1 MGKICYI
8 LLFFCGLYSCKKT
21 SAIEPTLNWTSYN
34 ASTLIFLVPGNDVDP
49 SASKEKL
56 AVYFSAYQN
65 QMNAGALYVSAVAGV
80 QNQGNAAKVAQQT
93 RTAKGAL
100 DKVKVLKDPPL
111 VQNDAL
117 QAQTVG
123 DATLDPA
130 PSSTTQHHVLAVPYT
145 PALTTRKSIQ
155 LAKGEEI
162 FAISA
167 AECEKLG
174 IALQIP
180 GQSVPMSIAA
190 LLRLPTE
197 AVEKI
202 SQQGLWLLRVDRNM
216 PSVQYPLIRVEAR
229 GGTTIV
235 Q

>member
-1 MGKICYI
+1 MK
-8 LLFFCGLYSCKKT
+8 
-21 SAIEPTLNWTSYN
+21 
-34 ASTLIFLVPGNDVDP
+34 GNQ
-49 SASKEKL
+49 A
-56 AVYFSAYQN
+56 
-65 QMNAGALYVSAVAGV
+65 
-80 QNQGNAAKVAQQT
+80 NAAKVAQQT

-111 VQNDAL
+111 VENDAL

-123 DATLDPA
+123 DANLDPA

-145 PALTTRKSIQ
+145 PPLTTRKSIQ

-202 SQQGLWLLRVDRNM
+202 AQQGLWLLRVDRNM
-216 PSVQYPLIRVEAR
+216 PSVQYLLIRVEAR